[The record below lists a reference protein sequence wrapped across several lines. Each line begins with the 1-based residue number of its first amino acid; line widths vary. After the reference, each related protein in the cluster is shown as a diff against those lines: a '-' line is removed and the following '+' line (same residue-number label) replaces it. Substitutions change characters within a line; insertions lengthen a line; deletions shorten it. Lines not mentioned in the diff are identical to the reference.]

1 MNYFERFRA
10 LNDVMEQYDLDWDDL
25 MDAGFSRGMYSELEA
40 VHNQLVAN
48 GKAVSDPEAFEA
60 NRKEFILRFVR

>member
-25 MDAGFSRGMYSELEA
+25 MDAGFSRGMYNELKD
-40 VHNQLVAN
+40 VHDQLVAN
-48 GKAVSDPEAFEA
+48 DEAISDAEAFEA
-60 NRKEFILRFVR
+60 SRKEFIIRFVR